1 MLATAVS
8 FMVLASL
15 GGIALLASG
24 DTMPRRA
31 LVRGVH
37 AALGVLAL
45 VWIFAGAHDAGIAG
59 QGPLVGLLGF
69 STASGGWLFR
79 LRILDHLPTRPARW
93 FHAAPGPA
101 QLALLL
107 WITTQHRL

>member
-1 MLATAVS
+1 
-8 FMVLASL
+8 MVLASL

-31 LVRGVH
+31 LVRGGH

-69 STASGGWLFR
+69 ATASGGLLFR
-79 LRILDHLPTRPARW
+79 QRIRDHLTTRPARW
-93 FHAAPGPA
+93 VHAGLGLAG
-101 QLALLL
+101 LALLL
-107 WITTQHRL
+107 WITLH

>member
-31 LVRGVH
+31 LVRGMH

-69 STASGGWLFR
+69 ATASGGLLFR
-79 LRILDHLPTRPARW
+79 QRIRDHLTTRPARW
-93 FHAAPGPA
+93 VHAGLGLAG
-101 QLALLL
+101 LALLL
-107 WITTQHRL
+107 WITLH